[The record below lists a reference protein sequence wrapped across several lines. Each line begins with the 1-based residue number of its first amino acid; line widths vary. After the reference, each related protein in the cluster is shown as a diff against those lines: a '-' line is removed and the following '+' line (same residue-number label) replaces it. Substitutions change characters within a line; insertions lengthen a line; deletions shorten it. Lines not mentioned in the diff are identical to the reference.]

1 MAISGL
7 FLADIL
13 WLNLLPTATA
23 AIGWKYYLVFV
34 SLAVAH
40 TIYMA
45 LFLPDVSSRFSH
57 ASIQTM
63 YCVIACEVGQQK
75 SNCVRRPV
83 GGI

>member
-45 LFLPDVSSRFSH
+45 LFLPDVSSCFF
-57 ASIQTM
+57 ASFNSDNVLCHRLQSWP
-63 YCVIACEVGQQK
+63 AEV
-75 SNCVRRPV
+75 
-83 GGI
+83 